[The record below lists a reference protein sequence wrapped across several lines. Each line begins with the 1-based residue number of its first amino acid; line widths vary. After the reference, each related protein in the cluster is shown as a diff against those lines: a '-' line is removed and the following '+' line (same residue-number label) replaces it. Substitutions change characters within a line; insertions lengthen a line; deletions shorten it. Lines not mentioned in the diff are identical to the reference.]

1 MKANIKKELHNQT
14 ILELRRQLVEAR
26 EALRSLRLDKEM
38 GKLKNTSELR
48 EKRLEIAVISTII
61 VEKAAVE
68 KLAGLEKEAEGKQ
81 EVLNEEK
88 SVTAKTRKKS
98 ASAPSAAKAMD
109 GKKAKVS
116 EEGGKK

>member
-48 EKRLEIAVISTII
+48 GKRLEIAVISTII
-61 VEKAAVE
+61 AEKAAVE
-68 KLAGLEKEAEGKQ
+68 KLARLEKEAEGKGD
-81 EVLNEEK
+81 VLKEDK
-88 SVTAKTRKKS
+88 QAVVKTRKAKRETASVKTS
-98 ASAPSAAKAMD
+98 AVK
-109 GKKAKVS
+109 
-116 EEGGKK
+116 GGKK